1 MKIQARHILTKNP
14 DILADVQR
22 RLAVG
27 EDFGHLAHVFS
38 ECPSRVNGGDLGEF
52 GPGQMVKP
60 FEDLA
65 FSLEVGAVGGP
76 VETEFGQHMIQ
87 RTA

>member
-1 MKIQARHILTKNP
+1 MKIRARHILTKNP
-14 DILADVQR
+14 DILADIQQ
-22 RLAVG
+22 RLANG

-38 ECPSRVNGGDLGEF
+38 ECPSRIDGGDLGEF
-52 GPGQMVKP
+52 GPGQMVKS

>member
-1 MKIQARHILTKNP
+1 MKIRARHILTKNP
-14 DILADVQR
+14 DILADIQQ
-22 RLAVG
+22 RLAKG

-38 ECPSRVNGGDLGEF
+38 ECPSRVEGGDLGEF

-65 FSLEVGAVGGP
+65 FSLAVGAVGGP

-87 RTA
+87 RIA

>member
-1 MKIQARHILTKNP
+1 MKIQARHILVKSP
-14 DILADVQR
+14 EMLAEVQR
-22 RLAVG
+22 RLDLG
-27 EDFGHLAHVFS
+27 EDFGHIAHLFS
-38 ECPSRVNGGDLGEF
+38 ECPSRVDGGYLGEF
-52 GPGQMVKP
+52 EPGRMVKP
-60 FEDLA
+60 FDDLA